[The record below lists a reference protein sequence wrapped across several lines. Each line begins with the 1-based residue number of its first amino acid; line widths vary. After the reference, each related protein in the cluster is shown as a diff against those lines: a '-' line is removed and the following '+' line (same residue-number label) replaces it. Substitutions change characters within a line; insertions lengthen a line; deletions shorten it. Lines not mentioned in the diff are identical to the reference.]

1 MAVELHL
8 HDIRKTFVKD
18 GASFNAVERVEL
30 DVKGGELVT
39 FLGPS
44 GCGKTT
50 TLRMVAG
57 FETPTAGRILIDGQ
71 DVTNV
76 MVNKREIGF
85 VFQNYALFP
94 HMTIGDN
101 VGYGLKMR
109 SESGPDVTRK
119 VAEAL
124 EMVGLKG
131 AEKRYP
137 NQLSGGEQQRVA
149 LARVLVMRPKV
160 LLMDE
165 PLSNL
170 DAKLR
175 LHMRTEIRR
184 IQKQLDITCLYV
196 THDQKEALT
205 MADRIMV
212 MNRGRVEQIGTPF
225 DIYTHPRTLFVADF
239 IGQANALPGTLEAAE
254 SPERGVMAA
263 GGAKFPVKLF
273 DDMEYKTG
281 GTIRLIL
288 RPEAVTLK
296 SPDEG
301 LLRGCVDTPHPA
313 PRGRHAQLAGRWAA
327 ARPRRKRGIQR
338 RPHGIRRGSQKRRK
352 ALRHGKLLPRGDA
365 ARSGRKRRPLL
376 QLRAHDSASGKGLDA
391 AARASRIRETV
402 KKSPRL
408 KAAGI
413 FCILRKLRNFYCA
426 AAGFCAGPA
435 AADCFASASRS
446 AFFIAQ
452 RKPAT
457 CAPKVT
463 IHDTG

>member
-8 HDIRKTFVKD
+8 KEITKTFVKD
-18 GASFNAVERVEL
+18 GVKFDAVERVDL
-30 DVKGGELVT
+30 AVKGGELIT

-57 FETPTAGRILIDGQ
+57 FEAPTSGRILIDGQ
-71 DVTNV
+71 DVTDV
-76 MVNKREIGF
+76 MVNQREIGF

-109 SESGPDVTRK
+109 SEPSSDIMRK
-119 VAEAL
+119 VGDAL
-124 EMVGLKG
+124 EMVGLSG
-131 AEKRYP
+131 TEKRYP

-212 MNRGRVEQIGTPF
+212 MNRGKVEQIGAPF

-239 IGQANALPGTLEAAE
+239 IGQANAIEGTLKETE
-254 SPERGVMAA
+254 SPERGVMEAD
-263 GGAKFPVKLF
+263 GRTFPVKLF
-273 DDMEYKTG
+273 SDEAYRAG
-281 GTIRLIL
+281 GKISLIL
-288 RPEAVTLK
+288 RPEAVTLAE
-296 SPDEG
+296 PGEG
-301 LLRGCVDTPHPA
+301 VLT
-313 PRGRHAQLAGRWAA
+313 GRVVSAVFSGDRMEYSVSLANGVKISVMENYCPGA
-327 ARPRRKRGIQR
+327 ARRE
-338 RPHGIRRGSQKRRK
+338 
-352 ALRHGKLLPRGDA
+352 
-365 ARSGRKRRPLL
+365 
-376 QLRAHDSASGKGLDA
+376 KGEEVGL
-391 AARASRIRETV
+391 
-402 KKSPRL
+402 
-408 KAAGI
+408 
-413 FCILRKLRNFYCA
+413 
-426 AAGFCAGPA
+426 
-435 AADCFASASRS
+435 CFASDMT
-446 AFFIAQ
+446 IALPNA
-452 RKPAT
+452 R
-457 CAPKVT
+457 
-463 IHDTG
+463 

>member
-263 GGAKFPVKLF
+263 GG
-273 DDMEYKTG
+273 G
-281 GTIRLIL
+281 IQNR
-288 RPEAVTLK
+288 RH
-296 SPDEG
+296 
-301 LLRGCVDTPHPA
+301 DTPHPA
-313 PRGRHAQLAGRWAA
+313 PRGRHTQLSGRGTA
-327 ARPRRKRGIQR
+327 ARPRRKRRLQR
-338 RPHGIRRGSQKRRK
+338 RPHGIRRSSRKRRK
-352 ALRHGKLLPRGDA
+352 ALRHGKLFPRGDA

-413 FCILRKLRNFYCA
+413 FRILRKLQNSY
-426 AAGFCAGPA
+426 
-435 AADCFASASRS
+435 
-446 AFFIAQ
+446 
-452 RKPAT
+452 
-457 CAPKVT
+457 
-463 IHDTG
+463 

>member
-1 MAVELHL
+1 MAVELYL
-8 HDIRKTFVKD
+8 HDIRKTFIKD
-18 GASFNAVERVEL
+18 GAAFNAVERVEL

-57 FETPTAGRILIDGQ
+57 FETPTAGSILIDGC

-94 HMTIGDN
+94 HMTIGSN
-101 VGYGLKMR
+101 VAYGLKMR
-109 SESGPDVTRK
+109 SEKGPDVARK

-239 IGQANALPGTLEAAE
+239 IGQANALPGTLDAVE
-254 SPERGVMAA
+254 SPGRGVMSAC
-263 GGAKFPVKLF
+263 GKKFHVKLLN
-273 DDMEYKTG
+273 DGKYVTG
-281 GTIRLIL
+281 GKIRLIL
-288 RPEAVTLK
+288 RPEAVALK

-301 LLRGCVDTPHPA
+301 V
-313 PRGRHAQLAGRWAA
+313 LAGRVAGAA
-327 ARPRRKRGIQR
+327 ISGERMENMVAQENG
-338 RPHGIRRGSQKRRK
+338 QK
-352 ALRHGKLLPRGDA
+352 L
-365 ARSGRKRRPLL
+365 S
-376 QLRAHDSASGKGLDA
+376 
-391 AARASRIRETV
+391 V
-402 KKSPRL
+402 
-408 KAAGI
+408 
-413 FCILRKLRNFYCA
+413 
-426 AAGFCAGPA
+426 
-435 AADCFASASRS
+435 
-446 AFFIAQ
+446 
-452 RKPAT
+452 
-457 CAPKVT
+457 
-463 IHDTG
+463 